1 MRQRGP
7 SLIFK
12 RAIDCALAGAG
23 ALVTAPVV
31 AVAALAVRRAM
42 GAPAFFTQTR
52 PGKDGRPFRIRKLR
66 TMRDARD
73 AHGELLPDHERL
85 TGVGKFLR
93 ATSIDELPQLWNVL
107 AGDLSL
113 VGPRPLLM
121 DYLPLYS
128 DEQARRHQVL
138 PGLTGWAQVHGRN
151 ATTWPERLAHDV
163 WYVDHWSPWLDL
175 RIIARTA
182 WLVLRRDGVTNRAGT
197 TMDRFQG
204 ER

>member
-1 MRQRGP
+1 
-7 SLIFK
+7 
-12 RAIDCALAGAG
+12 
-23 ALVTAPVV
+23 
-31 AVAALAVRRAM
+31 
-42 GAPAFFTQTR
+42 
-52 PGKDGRPFRIRKLR
+52 
-66 TMRDARD
+66 MRDARD
-73 AHGELLPDHERL
+73 AHGEQLPDHERL